1 MPNSSKIAFIFHGE
15 PKANSDSKPL
25 EHLGND
31 VEKME
36 TILDPLWSIKKEGF
50 LERSFFSEESL
61 SHYKAN
67 ELDVLFY
74 FTGHGIDHEDDTL
87 DKYTLQLSDDETQN
101 ITTKELVA
109 FLSEKLQP
117 KTLTIILDTCYSG
130 QASIETG
137 NNNNIQL
144 LSSSNYTQESYEN
157 WDVGG
162 GLFTYFFCRAIESAC
177 GKDETGKITLGD
189 IANHIRE
196 PLKKE
201 SQNIVE
207 KSINLGELSSLP
219 IAFNKEVWEIRKKIK
234 QHYKTIEFSIE
245 KQINR
250 FKYDILRFYPRTKEE
265 LYNRIRTSKSMNDL
279 LDVLFDDRKSSYL
292 YCILDFLKIE
302 DNYCHTFQGNKECI
316 EVKTKIKGII
326 VVVEANTNN
335 DAYKADIYRVLDNE
349 KVEESGSIAETTWE
363 NLYKK
368 ELVVELEKVL
378 ALNCVAKLELQLVLP
393 IKLMKNEFKKEDIQ
407 IYVIEG
413 MSSKIKWKNKFNIT
427 TKFLSRLKGYGS
439 EEDFFFSLWDDN
451 LTRYTQRSEQT
462 IDSNVYCP
470 SDVDSISNF
479 CDNQALFLLS
489 ENSLVNDDKFVE
501 LYSLGIPFVITSQED
516 KCDFTS
522 HAKYKIWTKSKVKN
536 IRSSSYVFINEISEE
551 LHFLCDDGYSNE
563 FLKLYQKKGK
573 DEPKTENFLGDE
585 DYE

>member
-1 MPNSSKIAFIFHGE
+1 MRLAIVCGGKPQLSSEKALLFIGDSVDKVVSTLEANQWKCIPFKEATNDEEYKKLLADYDIKDISEFLFYYIGHGT
-15 PKANSDSKPL
+15 
-25 EHLGND
+25 GNNID
-31 VEKME
+31 TFEILFME
-36 TILDPLWSIKKEGF
+36 TNWTFEQIKLRTKDVF
-50 LERSFFSEESL
+50 LGKLPKSM
-61 SHYKAN
+61 AI
-67 ELDVLFY
+67 V
-74 FTGHGIDHEDDTL
+74 ID
-87 DKYTLQLSDDETQN
+87 
-101 ITTKELVA
+101 A
-109 FLSEKLQP
+109 
-117 KTLTIILDTCYSG
+117 CYSG
-130 QASIETG
+130 NAIDK
-137 NNNNIQL
+137 
-144 LSSSNYTQESYEN
+144 SSRVGDVEVLTATDRDTQT
-157 WDVGG
+157 
-162 GLFTYFFCRAIESAC
+162 F
-177 GKDETGKITLGD
+177 GKIMPDGKWWSKFSYYFCETFKTPQETDTLNLEQIGRYIAGD
-189 IANHIRE
+189 EQMGRDTFYLPHPSSKKKKIIIGYTHKINE
-196 PLKKE
+196 LK
-201 SQNIVE
+201 
-207 KSINLGELSSLP
+207 
-219 IAFNKEVWEIRKKIK
+219 RKIK

-393 IKLMKNEFKKEDIQ
+393 IKLMKNELKKEDIQ

-573 DEPKTENFLGDE
+573 DEPKTENFIGDE